1 MSPTLNLLIAVG
13 ALLLLILAR
22 FGRSLLLRGTRWTLT
37 LVAVTALLA
46 WALGVAGAG
55 SRWEEPAAIALLVAL
70 GLLAARAAVALV
82 VEWLLVQ
89 RVGVVMPRLA
99 RDVVSLLLYVVVTA
113 MVLHSAAGISLNLTV
128 PTAVLT
134 VLVGLA
140 MQETLGTLLSGL
152 TLAWERRLETG
163 VWVEIDGIEG
173 AVEELG
179 WRSLVLRTNLDE
191 RILIPN
197 SQIAK
202 ARIKLLGTGDP
213 PVAFRVHMHV
223 AYSVPP
229 HAVKRVLREACRD
242 LPFTVPEPAPR
253 LLAIKFDENGVLYE
267 CRLWTREPRRH
278 NDIVDALLTRAHAA
292 FLREGFEIPLPQRVL
307 RRPSPA
313 AAAIPAERCRAAL
326 VRCPLFDDL
335 PADAMAALAGA
346 SRWLQ
351 YAPLEAVVRE
361 GDESRA
367 LYVVGV
373 GEAAVLHGGE
383 EVARVAEGEV
393 FGEMAFLSGEP
404 RSATVRAAEA
414 LGVVEIDSAALRAL
428 LTDHEE
434 LAEELAGRMVARR
447 AALEAHDEAS
457 AAPREHRGLATYL
470 LQRLQR
476 LVSS

>member
-1 MSPTLNLLIAVG
+1 MSLTLNLLIAVG

-22 FGRSLLLRGTRWTLT
+22 FVRSHLLRGTRWTLT
-37 LVAVTALLA
+37 LVAITALLA

-70 GLLAARAAVALV
+70 GLLAARGAVALV

-99 RDVVSLLLYVVVTA
+99 RDVVSLVLYVVVTA
-113 MVLHSAAGISLNLTV
+113 MVLRSAAGVALNLTV

-163 VWVEIDGIEG
+163 VWIEIDGLEG

-191 RILIPN
+191 RILVPN
-197 SQIAK
+197 SQVAK
-202 ARIKLLGTGDP
+202 ARMKILGTGDP
-213 PVAFRVHMHV
+213 PVAYRVHMHV

-229 HAVKRVLREACRD
+229 HAVKKLLREACRD
-242 LPFTVPEPAPR
+242 LPFTVSEPAPR

-278 NDIVDALLTRAHAA
+278 NDIVDSLLTRAHAA
-292 FLREGFEIPLPQRVL
+292 FLREGFEIPLPQRVVRQGAL
-307 RRPSPA
+307 PLA
-313 AAAIPAERCRAAL
+313 ATAERCREAL
-326 VRCPLFDDL
+326 ARCPLFADL
-335 PADAMAALAGA
+335 PVDAMSALAGA
-346 SRWLQ
+346 SRWLE
-351 YAPLEAVVRE
+351 YAPLEVVVRE

-367 LYVVGV
+367 LYVVGL

-383 EVARVAEGEV
+383 EVARVSAGEV
-393 FGEMAFLSGEP
+393 FGEIAFLSGEP
-404 RSATVRAAEA
+404 RSATVRAADA
-414 LGVVEIDSAALRAL
+414 LGVVEIDSRALRAL

-457 AAPREHRGLATYL
+457 SAPREHRGLAAYL
-470 LQRLQR
+470 LQRLHR

>member
-1 MSPTLNLLIAVG
+1 MKELALPSAV
-13 ALLLLILAR
+13 I
-22 FGRSLLLRGTRWTLT
+22 
-37 LVAVTALLA
+37 
-46 WALGVAGAG
+46 
-55 SRWEEPAAIALLVAL
+55 
-70 GLLAARAAVALV
+70 
-82 VEWLLVQ
+82 
-89 RVGVVMPRLA
+89 
-99 RDVVSLLLYVVVTA
+99 
-113 MVLHSAAGISLNLTV
+113 
-128 PTAVLT
+128 T

-202 ARIKLLGTGDP
+202 ARMKLLGTGDP

-242 LPFTVPEPAPR
+242 LPFSVPEPAPR

-307 RRPSPA
+307 HRPSPA
-313 AAAIPAERCRAAL
+313 GAAIPAERCRAAL
-326 VRCPLFDDL
+326 VRCPLFADL

-351 YAPLEAVVRE
+351 YAPLEVVVRE

-367 LYVVGV
+367 LYVVGA

-404 RSATVRAAEA
+404 RSATVRAVEA
-414 LGVVEIDSAALRAL
+414 LGVVEIDSGALRAL
-428 LTDHEE
+428 LTDHGE

-457 AAPREHRGLATYL
+457 AAPHEHRGLAAYL

>member
-1 MSPTLNLLIAVG
+1 MTPSLSLIVALG
-13 ALLLLILAR
+13 ALFLLLV
-22 FGRSLLLRGTRWTLT
+22 GRAVRLQLMRGTRWTLS
-37 LVAVTALLA
+37 LVVITALFVWAFGVWSPGTRGAELA
-46 WALGVAGAG
+46 SLG
-55 SRWEEPAAIALLVAL
+55 LLVAI
-70 GLLAARAAVALV
+70 GLVGARVLVALV

-89 RVGVVMPRLA
+89 RVGVAMPRLA

-113 MVLHSAAGISLNLTV
+113 LILHSAAGVTLSLTI

-134 VLVGLA
+134 VIVGLA

-152 TLAWERRLETG
+152 TLAWERRLENG

-197 SQIAK
+197 SQIAR
-202 ARIKLLGTGDP
+202 ARMKLLGTGDP
-213 PVAFRVHMHV
+213 PVAYRVHMHV

-229 HAVKRVLREACRD
+229 HAVKRVLREVCRD

-278 NDIVDALLTRAHAA
+278 NDIVDSLLTRAHAA

-307 RRPSPA
+307 RRCAPA
-313 AAAIPAERCRAAL
+313 VGALPAERCRAAL
-326 VRCPLFDDL
+326 VRCPLFEDL

-351 YAPLEAVVRE
+351 YAPLEVVVRE

-367 LYVVGV
+367 LYVVGS
-373 GEAAVLHGGE
+373 GEAVVLHGGE

-414 LGVVEIDSAALRAL
+414 LGVVEIDSGALRAL

-457 AAPREHRGLATYL
+457 AAPHGHRGLAALL

>member
-1 MSPTLNLLIAVG
+1 MTPSLNLVIAVG
-13 ALLLLILAR
+13 ALLLLFVGR
-22 FGRSLLLRGTRWTLT
+22 FVRLQIMRGTRWTLSLIVIAGLLSWAAGVWSPGT
-37 LVAVTALLA
+37 RWEELASIALMIALGLFAARVLVAV
-46 WALGVAGAG
+46 
-55 SRWEEPAAIALLVAL
+55 
-70 GLLAARAAVALV
+70 V

-99 RDVVSLLLYVVVTA
+99 RDVVSLLLYVIVVA
-113 MVLHSAAGISLNLTV
+113 LVLRSTSGMDLKGLALGSAVI
-128 PTAVLT
+128 T

-163 VWVEIDGIEG
+163 VWVEIDGLEG

-191 RILIPN
+191 RILVPN
-197 SQIAK
+197 SQVAK
-202 ARIKLLGTGDP
+202 ARMKILGTGDP
-213 PVAFRVHMHV
+213 PVAYRVHMHV

-229 HAVKRVLREACRD
+229 HAVKKLLREACRD
-242 LPFTVPEPAPR
+242 LPFTVSEPAPR

-278 NDIVDALLTRAHAA
+278 NDIIDSLLTRAHAA
-292 FLREGFEIPLPQRVL
+292 FLREGFEIPLPQRVVRQGAL
-307 RRPSPA
+307 PLVA
-313 AAAIPAERCRAAL
+313 AAERCREAL
-326 VRCPLFDDL
+326 ARCLLFADL
-335 PADAMAALAGA
+335 PADAMSALTGA
-346 SRWLQ
+346 SRWLE
-351 YAPLEAVVRE
+351 YAPLEVVVRE

-367 LYVVGV
+367 LYVVGI

-383 EVARVAEGEV
+383 EVARVSSGEV

-404 RSATVRAAEA
+404 RSATVRAADA
-414 LGVVEIDSAALRAL
+414 LGVVEIDSRALRAL

-457 AAPREHRGLATYL
+457 SAPREHRGLAAYL
-470 LQRLQR
+470 LQRLHR